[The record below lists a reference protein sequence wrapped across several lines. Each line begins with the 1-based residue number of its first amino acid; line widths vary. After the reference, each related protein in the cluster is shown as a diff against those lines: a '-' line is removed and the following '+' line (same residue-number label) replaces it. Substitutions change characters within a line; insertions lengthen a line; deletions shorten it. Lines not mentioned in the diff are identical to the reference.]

1 MKIKKLDK
9 RLLSLTFIITF
20 IFVNFN
26 FIYKPLQDKEK
37 RLINQKKVIKIL
49 ETDKVK
55 NEQLIIDKQS
65 LIIDVENYFKDICLV
80 KYIKARDIEKDFVDI
95 EMCLNGDRSL
105 LVERLVNI
113 EKLSEKIFLEDMNIS
128 KVDENN
134 IECSFKLK
142 IY

>member
-9 RLLSLTFIITF
+9 KLLSLTFIIIF

-26 FIYKPLQDKEK
+26 FIYKPLKDKEK

-55 NEQLIIDKQS
+55 NEQLIINKQS

-80 KYIKARDIEKDFVDI
+80 KYIKVRNIEKDFVDI
-95 EMCLNGDRSL
+95 EMCLNGEKSL

-113 EKLSEKIFLEDMNIS
+113 EKLSEKIFLEEMNIS

>member
-9 RLLSLTFIITF
+9 KLLSLIFVITF

-49 ETDKVK
+49 ETDKIE
-55 NEQLIIDKQS
+55 NEQLMIDKQS

-95 EMCLNGDRSL
+95 EMCLNGEKNL